1 MAREEK
7 VVARM
12 TAEMKEK
19 IQEIAE
25 DRGITMS
32 ALVAYVLGSYVEQE
46 EFKKKLAQQA
56 LTNLVPEISN
66 MVKNQTDIK
75 A

>member
-19 IQEIAE
+19 IQEIAQ

-32 ALVAYVLGSYVEQE
+32 ALIAYVLGSYVQQE
-46 EFKKKLAQQA
+46 EFKKEMTEKA
-56 LTNLVPEISN
+56 LSNLVPEISK
-66 MVKNQTDIK
+66 MIESSTDIK